1 MGEGMHMSKQSLS
14 ISDLNSFSGRSS
26 TRLSGD
32 VILTALVWVAATL
45 VVGMFLWLLGDLFFH
60 GFNKLSLSFLT
71 DAPQN
76 SGREGGI
83 GTILVSTL
91 LILGVALLATLPLG
105 LGTAVYLSEFA
116 GGKTGDKAKQLIRMS
131 LNMLA
136 GVPSIVFGL
145 FGNALFCI
153 WLDMGFSIWSGGL
166 TLACM
171 MLPLFISTT
180 EAGLS
185 SVSNEWRQG
194 ASALGLSHAA
204 ALWHVLLP
212 AAAPAITAGLMLS
225 IGRAL
230 AETAALIFTSGYV
243 DRMPESL
250 ADSGRALSVHI
261 YDMSMNVTGGD
272 ETAYGSALILIV
284 MLVLISSVAVSLT
297 NRFLAQRIT
306 PS

>member
-1 MGEGMHMSKQSLS
+1 MSKQSLS

-45 VVGMFLWLLGDLFFH
+45 VVGMFLWLLGDLLFH

-83 GTILVSTL
+83 GSILVSTL

>member
-1 MGEGMHMSKQSLS
+1 MHMSKQSLS

>member
-1 MGEGMHMSKQSLS
+1 MRKQSLS
-14 ISDLNSFSGRSS
+14 FPPVSI
-26 TRLSGD
+26 RLSGD
-32 VILTALVWVAATL
+32 MILTSLVWVATAL
-45 VVGMFLWLLGDLFFH
+45 VVGMFLWLLGDLLFH
-60 GFNKLSLSFLT
+60 GFNRLSLAFLT

-83 GTILVSTL
+83 GSILVSTL

-105 LGTAVYLSEFA
+105 LGTAVYLSEFSANKA
-116 GGKTGDKAKQLIRMS
+116 GGKTTRLIRMS

-153 WLDMGFSIWSGGL
+153 WLGMGFSIWSGGL

-185 SVSNEWRQG
+185 AVPDEWRQG
-194 ASALGLSHAA
+194 AAALGLSHAS

-250 ADSGRALSVHI
+250 SDSGRALSVHI

-272 ETAYGSALILIV
+272 ETAYGSALVLIA
-284 MLVLISSVAVSLT
+284 MLVLISSIAVSLT

>member
-1 MGEGMHMSKQSLS
+1 MGNMQSLS
-14 ISDLNSFSGRSS
+14 ISGSNSFSGRSS
-26 TRLSGD
+26 SRLSGD
-32 VILTALVWVAATL
+32 VILTSLVWVAATL
-45 VVGMFLWLLGDLFFH
+45 VVAMFLWLLGDLLFH

-71 DAPQN
+71 DVPQN

-83 GTILVSTL
+83 ASILVSTL

-105 LGTAVYLSEFA
+105 LGTAVYLSEFSTDRT
-116 GGKTGDKAKQLIRMS
+116 GGKTTRLIRMS

-153 WLDMGFSIWSGGL
+153 WLGMGFSIWSGGL

-185 SVSNEWRQG
+185 AVSNEWRQG
-194 ASALGLSHAA
+194 AAALGLSRAA

-272 ETAYGSALILIV
+272 ETAYGSAL
-284 MLVLISSVAVSLT
+284 VLIAMLMLISTVAVSLT

-306 PS
+306 SS